1 MNGLRRFFDSLA
13 GRTLLLVLAVVAV
26 AEVATFSLFF
36 QQGRK
41 LHGHQTARH
50 VAGQIRLLQSL
61 LPGLDARAR
70 QRLEAAAPGEQWLQ
84 LRPDGTDVPPDA
96 PDSIFARR
104 LGERARQILG
114 EPVELRQA
122 GQARGSLWIG
132 FAAGGERWWLILPPP
147 RFRPRGMP
155 PDLWLKLGVALS
167 AVSLIAGLFVRGIVG
182 PLRRLDAAVTAAGDG
197 RAHTLI
203 PEGPRE
209 VRHLAEHYNAM
220 RAQLTQ
226 AEAEQREMLA
236 GLTHDLRAPLAR
248 MRVRAAL
255 LESDGERAG
264 LERDIEDMDR
274 IVGQCL
280 SFLRSAPP
288 RHENGKTAALAATT
302 CTPLVLAD
310 AVSDEVARQRE
321 LGRPVTMK
329 VDAAAVSCAVAI
341 DHGSLHRLLDNLIDN
356 ALQYGAPPVEVTL
369 TAEAAG
375 MADSR
380 KGKALPAA
388 ETVTAAETAAMA
400 ETPATVT
407 LCISDHGR
415 GILPEQRRRAFEAF
429 AQIEPARATRG
440 SCGLGL
446 AIVRRIVEGC
456 GGTVLL
462 GEAATGGLAVIMQF
476 PTQPP
481 EA

>member
-1 MNGLRRFFDSLA
+1 MNGLRQFFDSLA

-26 AEVATFSLFF
+26 AEIATFSLFF

-41 LHGHQTARH
+41 SHGHQTARN
-50 VAGQIRLLQSL
+50 VAGQVRLLQSL
-61 LPGLDARAR
+61 LPGLDVRAR

-84 LRPDGTDVPPDA
+84 LRPDGTEVPPDTPA
-96 PDSIFARR
+96 FGFAQG
-104 LGERARQILG
+104 LGERVGQILG
-114 EPVELRQA
+114 EPIQLRQA
-122 GQARGSLWIG
+122 GQARGNLWIG
-132 FAAGGERWWLILPPP
+132 FSAGGERWWLILPPP

-155 PDLWLKLGVALS
+155 PDLWLKLGVALF
-167 AVSLIAGLFVRGIVG
+167 ALSLIAGLFVRGIVG

-197 RAHTLI
+197 RAHTVI
-203 PEGPRE
+203 PQGPRE
-209 VRHLAEHYNAM
+209 VRHLAEHHNAM
-220 RAQLTQ
+220 QAQLTQ

-255 LESDGERAG
+255 LEGDGERAG

-288 RHENGKTAALAATT
+288 RNGNENTEASAEKNCA
-302 CTPLVLAD
+302 PLVLAD

-329 VDAAAVSCAVAI
+329 VDAAAVSCAVVI

-356 ALQYGAPPVEVTL
+356 ALQYGEPPVEVTL
-369 TAEAAG
+369 TAEAADT
-375 MADSR
+375 AERR
-380 KGKALPAA
+380 KGKAMPAA
-388 ETVTAAETAAMA
+388 ETVEAAE
-400 ETPATVT
+400 TVT

-429 AQIEPARATRG
+429 AQIDPARATRG

-456 GGTVLL
+456 GGQISLD
-462 GEAATGGLAVIMQF
+462 EAASGGLAVIMRF
-476 PTQPP
+476 PARPP